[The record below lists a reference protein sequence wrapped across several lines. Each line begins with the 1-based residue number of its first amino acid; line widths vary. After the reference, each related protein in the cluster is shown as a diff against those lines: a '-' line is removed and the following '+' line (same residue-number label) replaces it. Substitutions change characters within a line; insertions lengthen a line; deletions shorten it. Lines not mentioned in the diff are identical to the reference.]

1 MTVLRFCL
9 LFTVVGLCAGPSHE
23 DTAARVVLRQA
34 WNHAA
39 TGRPAA
45 AISADG
51 RYVAFA
57 SAARLLS
64 ADTNTLDDIY
74 VFDRDSRRLVLATQA
89 HGGGTSTGNALNPD
103 LSSDGQYLVF
113 DARAT
118 NLTGGPD
125 RNDYDD
131 VFVRDNRD
139 GLTRRISV
147 ASGGVEANGRSMQ
160 PALSGDGRW
169 VVFESNATNLVA
181 GADVNGTGS
190 DIFLADLAT
199 MALTRVSVDSASRQ
213 FARAFSARISGDGRL
228 VVFVAAH
235 QNRPAG
241 APDANS
247 GLSVYMR
254 DVVAK
259 TTTCISCDPA
269 VSAGRVAAF
278 APEISSDGRIVAFA
292 VQTTEARSDI
302 VVYDRKSLTA
312 TTITRRANARSTGP
326 RLSRDGNVVAFDS
339 WASNLLCA
347 GRCHDA
353 DVDENLLPDVYLFD
367 RTTQRFSRASGAAT
381 TWWTPSVGPAIDGT
395 GQVVVFSSREPF
407 GPEDLTSDFDLFVCS
422 PVCS

>member
-1 MTVLRFCL
+1 MLRLCL
-9 LFTVVGLCAGPSHE
+9 FFTVVGLCAGPSLE
-23 DTAARVVLRQA
+23 EPPARIVLRQGWTQA
-34 WNHAA
+34 S

-51 RYVAFA
+51 RFVAFA
-57 SAARLLS
+57 SAAPLLP

-74 VFDRDSRRLVLATQA
+74 IFDRDSRKLVLATQA
-89 HGGGTSTGNALNPD
+89 HGAGASTGTALNPQ
-103 LSSDGQYLVF
+103 LSSDGRYLVF

-118 NLTGGPD
+118 NLTGAPD
-125 RNDYDD
+125 QNEYDD

-139 GLTRRISV
+139 GVTRRVSL
-147 ASGGVEANGRSMQ
+147 AAGGLEANGRSAQ

-181 GADVNGTGS
+181 GADVNGSGS
-190 DIFLADLAT
+190 DIFLADLET
-199 MALTRVSVDSASRQ
+199 TTLTRVGVDSAGRQ
-213 FARAFSARISGDGRL
+213 FARAFSARISADGRL

-235 QNRPAG
+235 QKRPAG
-241 APDANS
+241 VSEANS
-247 GLSVYMR
+247 GLSVYLR

-259 TTTCISCDPA
+259 TTTCISCDPV

-292 VQTTEARSDI
+292 VQTTQARSDI

-326 RLSRDGNVVAFDS
+326 RLSRDGNVVAFES
-339 WASNLLCA
+339 WASNLLCP
-347 GRCHDA
+347 GRCRDA
-353 DVDENLLPDVYLFD
+353 DLDENLLPDVYLFD
-367 RTTQRFSRASGAAT
+367 RTTERFNRASGAAT
-381 TWWTPSVGPAIDGT
+381 TWWTASVGPAIDGT
-395 GQVVVFSSREPF
+395 GGTVLFSSREPF
-407 GPEDLTSDFDLFVCS
+407 GPEDLTADFDLFVCS